1 MIDVEAP
8 KHWLASSMMDTYAA
22 LLANGPAFDWY
33 RNDDS
38 ISRIRDLFLKLDFE
52 VWAGRYFTGNR
63 WK

>member
-1 MIDVEAP
+1 
-8 KHWLASSMMDTYAA
+8 MMDTYAA